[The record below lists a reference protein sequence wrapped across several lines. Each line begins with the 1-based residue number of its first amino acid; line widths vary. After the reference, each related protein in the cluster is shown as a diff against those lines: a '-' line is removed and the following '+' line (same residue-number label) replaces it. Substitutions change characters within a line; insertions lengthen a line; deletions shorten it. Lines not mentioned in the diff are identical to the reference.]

1 MVAYLLCT
9 VILLFILSIVLLIKV
24 LLLKKSAKE
33 IKNAFEEKLNTDTN
47 TLIDISS
54 NDKDMRHLAASVNSS
69 LRVLRDKR
77 NFFQSRDTELKN
89 AVTNI
94 SHDLRTPLTAIFGYL
109 DLLESEEKSENAAR
123 YLSFIENRA
132 NAMKTLTEEMFRYS
146 IILSSDNTSDTAD
159 VNLCS
164 VLEESIASFYCAL
177 VEKGIEPEIN
187 IPNKPIIRKVSKR
200 SLTRVF
206 ENIIN
211 NALKYSDGDLTID
224 LNENGEISFSNSAK
238 NLDEVQTGRLFDRFF
253 TVRENRSSTGLGLA
267 IAKTL
272 VEQMGGTI
280 GAKYSDGKITIT
292 VTFI

>member
-146 IILSSDNTSDTAD
+146 IILSSDNTADTAD

-164 VLEESIASFYCAL
+164 VLEESIASFYGAL

-280 GAKYSDGKITIT
+280 GAKYFDGKITIT
-292 VTFI
+292 VKFI

>member
-1 MVAYLLCT
+1 MAVLCVVIMLL
-9 VILLFILSIVLLIKV
+9 VIIVIQQIKIFNLRRSAREITEEIEEIL
-24 LLLKKSAKE
+24 
-33 IKNAFEEKLNTDTN
+33 NLNSN
-47 TLIDISS
+47 TLIDVSS
-54 NDKDMRHLAASVNSS
+54 
-69 LRVLRDKR
+69 RDKYILSLASKL
-77 NFFQSRDTELKN
+77 NHELKTLRYKQLRYEN
-89 AVTNI
+89 GDKELKEAVTNI

-177 VEKGIEPEIN
+177 AEKGIEPEIN

-224 LNENGEISFSNSAK
+224 LNENGEISLSNSAK

>member
-1 MVAYLLCT
+1 MTALAALT
-9 VILLFILSIVLLIKV
+9 TLLLIIIIIQQIKIYF
-24 LLLKKSAKE
+24 LHRSTRE
-33 IKNAFEEKLNTDTN
+33 IVEELSEILQTDTN
-47 TLIDISS
+47 ALIDISS
-54 NDKDMRHLAASVNSS
+54 
-69 LRVLRDKR
+69 RDKYILSLASGL
-77 NFFQSRDTELKN
+77 NKELKELRREKLKYKN
-89 AVTNI
+89 GDKELKEAVTNI

-164 VLEESIASFYCAL
+164 ALEESIASFYGAL

-187 IPNKPIIRKVSKR
+187 IPNRPVIRKVSKR

-280 GAKYSDGKITIT
+280 GAKYFDGKITIT
-292 VTFI
+292 VKFI